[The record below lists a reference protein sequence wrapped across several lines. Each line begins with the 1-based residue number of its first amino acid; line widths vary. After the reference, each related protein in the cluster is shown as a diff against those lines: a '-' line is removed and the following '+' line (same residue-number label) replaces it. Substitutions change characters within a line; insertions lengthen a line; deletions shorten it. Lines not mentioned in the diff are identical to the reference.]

1 MKCFVHIGLQVGW
14 LAESLGSGEDIITC
28 LSLQCVNVK
37 EAIDALS
44 SFNRVNI
51 EEPIPCFKRSEYATL
66 YSGTTKRKSDLIPR
80 CLLL

>member
-1 MKCFVHIGLQVGW
+1 MFSPHRPPSSW
-14 LAESLGSGEDIITC
+14 LADSLGNGEDIITY

-44 SFNRVNI
+44 SFNHVNV
-51 EEPIPCFKRSEYATL
+51 EELIPCFKRSEYATL
-66 YSGTTKRKSDLIPR
+66 YSGTTKRKSDPIPR